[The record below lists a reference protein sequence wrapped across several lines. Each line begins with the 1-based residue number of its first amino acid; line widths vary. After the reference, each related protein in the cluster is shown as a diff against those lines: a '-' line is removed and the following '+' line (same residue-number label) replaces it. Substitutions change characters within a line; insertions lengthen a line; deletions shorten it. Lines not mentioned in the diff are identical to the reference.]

1 MVGWSDSQTIRG
13 KKEERNDMLM
23 MLMLDVGCWMLEVR
37 GSRFD
42 V

>member
-23 MLMLDVGCWMLEVR
+23 MLMLDVG
-37 GSRFD
+37 GSRFRGSMFD
-42 V
+42 VR